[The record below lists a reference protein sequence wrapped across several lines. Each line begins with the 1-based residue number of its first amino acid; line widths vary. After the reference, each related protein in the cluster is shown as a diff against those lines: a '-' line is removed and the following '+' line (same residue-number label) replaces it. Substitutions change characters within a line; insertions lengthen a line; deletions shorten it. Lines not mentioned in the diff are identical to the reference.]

1 MSVYEIPLVAGAQT
15 FLVSLG
21 GTEYRFTVTYL
32 DVELGG
38 YVLSIADTDGSAI
51 VSSIPL
57 VTGADLLAQHQH
69 LNIGGSGRLILQT
82 DGDDTAVPTYE
93 GLGTTSRLYFVV
105 GE

>member
-1 MSVYEIPLVAGAQT
+1 MSVYEIPLVAGAQS

-32 DVELGG
+32 DVDGGG
-38 YVLSIADTDGSAI
+38 YLLSIAGTDGTPI
-51 VSSIPL
+51 VSSIPM
-57 VTGADLLAQHQH
+57 VTGADLLAQYQH
-69 LNIGGSGRLILQT
+69 LSIGGGGRMILQT

-93 GLGTTSRLYFVV
+93 GLGTTSRLYFVA